1 MIKNLMLLIAVL
13 ACVPMRAHASDLANP
28 ANNAP
33 DARIAVG
40 VSYHCGGYTIT
51 NDSVPVILNRI
62 HVRATYAPLKAVNFG
77 VDIGTASMEVDSLT
91 KGIDTFRIFHGNFG
105 LSAGAHVKLSTPFF
119 ANDLLAV
126 VGLAQASY
134 FSSENKYKA
143 AYGGIDANGAV
154 GVQLHIKDFGFITLG
169 PQLYFIEGSNRGA
182 DGRKGS
188 YSNISNLR
196 GWLAIDFYPKMG
208 ALSSGRPY
216 ISFEFS
222 ATPKADIGGSV
233 PIRECGFSIAIG
245 TITKRLYGEETDVEW
260 SP

>member
-1 MIKNLMLLIAVL
+1 MIKYLVFLIVIPAL
-13 ACVPMRAHASDLANP
+13 ALASDLANP

-40 VSYHCGGYTIT
+40 LSYHCGGYTIT

-62 HVRATYAPLKAVNFG
+62 HARATYAPLKAVNFG
-77 VDIGTASMEVDSLT
+77 IDIGTASMEVDSLT
-91 KGIDTFRIFHGNFG
+91 KGSDTFRIFHGNFG
-105 LSAGAHVKLSTPFF
+105 LSAGAHVKLSTPSF
-119 ANDLLAV
+119 ANDFLAF
-126 VGLAQASY
+126 VGIAQATY

-143 AYGGIDANGAV
+143 VYGGIDANGAA
-154 GVQLHIKDFGFITLG
+154 GVQLHLKNFGFITLG
-169 PQLYFIEGSNRGA
+169 PQLYFIHGSNRSA
-182 DGRKGS
+182 DGRSGT

-208 ALSSGRPY
+208 ALSSGKPY

-222 ATPKADIGGSV
+222 ATPQTDIGGSV
-233 PIRECGFSIAIG
+233 PIRECSFSIAIG
-245 TITKRLYGEETDVEW
+245 TITRRLYGEETDVEW